1 MAVTHPRPAAEPVPA
16 PSGRIRLGPPPLE
29 SGDRLTR
36 AEFERRYEQHPE
48 IKTAELIEGS
58 VRVASPVRHELHAK
72 PHSILNWW
80 VTAYWMATPGAEAG
94 DNATVR
100 LDRENEFQPD
110 ILLRIDHSK
119 GGASLVAADG
129 YLEGPPEL
137 VIEVAASTASYD
149 LHQKLRVY
157 QRNGVR
163 EYIVAQA
170 FERRV
175 DWFILRDGVFEP
187 LQPDERGV
195 LRSEA
200 FPGLWLKASALWE
213 GDLAAILAALQEGLA
228 SPEHSAFVDQL
239 NAV

>member
-1 MAVTHPRPAAEPVPA
+1 
-16 PSGRIRLGPPPLE
+16 
-29 SGDRLTR
+29 
-36 AEFERRYEQHPE
+36 
-48 IKTAELIEGS
+48 
-58 VRVASPVRHELHAK
+58 
-72 PHSILNWW
+72 
-80 VTAYWMATPGAEAG
+80 MATPGAEAG

>member
-1 MAVTHPRPAAEPVPA
+1 MAVTLPKPIAAPLPA
-16 PSGRIRLGPPPLE
+16 PAGRAWPQTPPLE

-58 VRVASPVRHELHAK
+58 VRVASPVRLELHAR

-80 VTAYWMATPGAEAG
+80 VTTYWMATPGVEAG

-119 GGASLVAADG
+119 GGTSRITADG

-157 QRNGVR
+157 QRCGVQEYLVATAYEPSVTWFALR
-163 EYIVAQA
+163 E
-170 FERRV
+170 
-175 DWFILRDGVFEP
+175 GGFEP
-187 LQPDERGV
+187 MAPDDQGV

-213 GDLAAILAALQEGLA
+213 RDPAAMLAALQEGLA
-228 SPEHSAFVDQL
+228 SPEHTAFVDQL